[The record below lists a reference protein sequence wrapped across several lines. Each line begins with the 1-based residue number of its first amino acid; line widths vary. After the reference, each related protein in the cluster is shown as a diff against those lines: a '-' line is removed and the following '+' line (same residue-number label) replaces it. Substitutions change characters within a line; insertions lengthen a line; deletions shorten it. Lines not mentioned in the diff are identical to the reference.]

1 MKKDNDGK
9 MHEGHRQRLLE
20 LALNAG
26 VDNMSEVQV
35 VELFLT
41 YIFPRGDVNPLAHRL
56 LQEYETFTQ
65 IVDADVNDL
74 MRIEGINERAAKKIC
89 MFGEMFYYYT
99 SAKMGRKYAVK
110 CIGDILDVVE
120 DNLRFRTSENMII
133 LAISAGNI
141 ITHKR
146 RINLNSSNRV
156 GLPVLEFTK
165 FLATAK
171 PASLVIAHCHPY
183 GKSTPSQE
191 DKEGC
196 KVIENL
202 CYNCGINFIDSYIVG
217 EDGVYSMKE
226 NKLVRYYCDMEQL
239 AQVFIKKT
247 E

>member
-191 DKEGC
+191 D
-196 KVIENL
+196 
-202 CYNCGINFIDSYIVG
+202 
-217 EDGVYSMKE
+217 
-226 NKLVRYYCDMEQL
+226 
-239 AQVFIKKT
+239 
-247 E
+247 